1 MNPMDAQ
8 SAFAEI
14 LENLPRQHLRTRFRN
29 RFGTEESDFDVS
41 TFARGTVRAELSK
54 RLGHLMQE
62 EPEKLSAA
70 LLTGTADSLKVAILA
85 ALNLAD
91 DYLQA
96 GRRSHASAQESR
108 LEHLV
113 TMLDEALAS

>member
-1 MNPMDAQ
+1 MSDATI
-8 SAFAEI
+8 ATAVTI
-14 LENLPRQHLRTRFRN
+14 LGRTYHLRGN
-29 RFGTEESDFDVS
+29 GDPAYLHELASVVD
-41 TFARGTVRAELSK
+41 ARMRAVAE
-54 RLGHLMQE
+54 
-62 EPEKLSAA
+62 A
-70 LLTGTADSLKVAILA
+70 TGTADSLKVAILA

-91 DYLQA
+91 DYLQS

>member
-1 MNPMDAQ
+1 MSDATI
-8 SAFAEI
+8 ATAVTI
-14 LENLPRQHLRTRFRN
+14 LGRTYHLRGNGDPTYLNELASLVDTRM
-29 RFGTEESDFDVS
+29 
-41 TFARGTVRAELSK
+41 RAVAE
-54 RLGHLMQE
+54 
-62 EPEKLSAA
+62 A
-70 LLTGTADSLKVAILA
+70 TGTADTLKVAILA

-91 DYLQA
+91 DYLQS